1 MENGCHL
8 YRAFCCVLLT
18 DGRVWWPDD
27 RRTKAD
33 CKFLVVTT
41 QNFPVPMSHVTGSVA
56 VPVESSLSS
65 VHVQTVKAVD
75 ADVGFWYPSNRLQLW
90 QWQLPCQPPHEW
102 CWNDRVQCLY
112 LNQSEFFSGVLFRFV
127 VFGGVCVT
135 VDLKKINFLR
145 WHYTHRRAQFSGS
158 L

>member
-1 MENGCHL
+1 MSLIQSFLLCVVNRWMSTTTWWSPDKSRLQIPCGDYPEFPGSDVACH
-8 YRAFCCVLLT
+8 RKCSCTHWVI
-18 DGRVWWPDD
+18 
-27 RRTKAD
+27 
-33 CKFLVVTT
+33 VVFSPCP
-41 QNFPVPMSHVTGSVA
+41 NCS
-56 VPVESSLSS
+56 
-65 VHVQTVKAVD
+65 AVD